1 MPEPET
7 PSTRILLV
15 EDDAA
20 TRHAE
25 ETLLRR
31 EGFTPVAVATGAEA
45 LTLIQ
50 KESFD
55 LVLLD
60 LDLRSEPGGLEV
72 CRSVKSIPHLAWMPV
87 MFVTGDVSAETVS
100 KVFEAGGD
108 EFVGKPFKPEELV
121 ARARVLVRK
130 GREERWL
137 VERARKLAEK
147 IAERDDEL
155 DDLRRFAQDIV
166 SSLPS
171 ALLVLDANRTVL
183 FANAPLLEA
192 VKAERREVIGRAV
205 TEFVRKEALAG
216 PLSRALDAAIQTGQ
230 PSRLRRI
237 EDFLRGNASRVS
249 DLTVAP
255 IDYAGVRQVLVVIE
269 DVTEQA
275 RAEQSVA
282 LERAK
287 LHDIVNAMNAALC
300 LISRDRKIIWT
311 NRTFDL
317 WFGDA
322 FGQPG
327 FTSFLSNMARNDSW
341 VEPVFERG
349 QIQHVSWR
357 VFTSH
362 GQRRYFANII
372 APIRAGENKRVEQ
385 ALVLT
390 QDVTEQETRVEQ
402 LSLLRELTQFL
413 QRTLDAERLNHVILL
428 CVTAGH
434 ALGFNR
440 AFLFRRNRDTNVL
453 EPQMAV
459 GPTNREEA
467 FKIWAELS
475 EQGRSL
481 HDLVGEVERLPL
493 LEPASLFARIKHVR
507 IHMDDPAEIVA
518 RTAIEK
524 KTQVVLDAEHDE
536 RVTQPFRQTFG
547 SKEFVSVPMIA
558 KGHVVGVIL
567 ADNLYSGRNITDDH
581 VKLLTLF
588 AAQAALAI
596 ENAYTYAEL
605 EKKVLELR
613 KAQDKVVHSEKLAAV
628 GKMAAHVAH
637 EIRNPLST
645 IGGFARAVLKRPD
658 NLERV
663 NKNVKIIAEEAT
675 RLENMLKGVMDFSRP
690 TAPVLKV
697 GDLNA
702 TAEKAFRTN
711 AEMLGSRHI
720 HSDLDMD
727 RSLPELM
734 FDENQ
739 ILQVLHNLI
748 RNAADSMQQGGGLT
762 LKTSRN
768 GDMAVLSIT
777 DTGSGIP
784 EDVRE
789 RIFSPF
795 ITTKPDGTGLGL
807 AVTKKIVD
815 DHGGRIDFDSVVGKG
830 TTFRINL
837 LLRRAEMS
845 QLAPAVRTVD
855 MERKA

>member
-1 MPEPET
+1 MADPET
-7 PSTRILLV
+7 TSTRILLV

-20 TRHAE
+20 MRHAE

-31 EGFTPVAVATGAEA
+31 EGFTTVAVATGSEA
-45 LTLIQ
+45 LALVRQ
-50 KESFD
+50 ESFD
-55 LVLLD
+55 LLLLD
-60 LDLRSEPGGLEV
+60 LDLRSDPSGLEV
-72 CRSVKSIPHLAWMPV
+72 CRVVKSLPDLAWMPV
-87 MFVTGDVSAETVS
+87 MFVTGDVSAGSVS

-108 EFVGKPFKPEELV
+108 EFVGKPFRSEELV
-121 ARARVLVRK
+121 ARARVLIRK
-130 GREERWL
+130 GHDERWL
-137 VERARKLAEK
+137 IERARRLAEK

-155 DDLRRFAQDIV
+155 EDLRRFAQDIV
-166 SSLPS
+166 SALPA
-171 ALLVLDANRTVL
+171 ALLVLNANRTVL
-183 FANAPLLEA
+183 FANAPLLET
-192 VKAERREVIGRAV
+192 VKAERREVLGRAV
-205 TEFVRKEALAG
+205 TEFVRHEVLEES
-216 PLSRALDAAIQTGQ
+216 LSRALDAALQTGQ
-230 PSRLRRI
+230 QSRLRRL
-237 EDFLRGNASRVS
+237 EDVLRGSVGRIS

-275 RAEQSVA
+275 HAEQSVA

-300 LISRDRKIIWT
+300 LISRDRKVIWT

-322 FGQPG
+322 MGQPG
-327 FTSFLSNMARNDSW
+327 FTSFLSNMARNDAW
-341 VEPVFERG
+341 VESVFERG
-349 QIQHVSWR
+349 LIQHVAWR
-357 VFTSH
+357 VATTH
-362 GQRRYFANII
+362 GQRRYFANLI

-413 QRTLDAERLNHVILL
+413 QGTLDTERLNHVILL

-440 AFLFRRNRDTNVL
+440 AFLFHCNRNKHVL
-453 EPQMAV
+453 VPQMAV
-459 GPTNREEA
+459 GPTNQEEA
-467 FKIWAELS
+467 HKIWAELS

-481 HDLVGEVERLPL
+481 PDLVGEVERMPQH
-493 LEPASLFARIKHVR
+493 EPTSLFARIKHLR
-507 IHMDDPAEIVA
+507 LRLDDPTEIVA
-518 RTAIEK
+518 RTALEM

-536 RVTQPFRQTFG
+536 RVTSAFRQVFG

-558 KGHVVGVIL
+558 QGAVVGVIL
-567 ADNLYSGRNITDDH
+567 ADNLYSGRTITDDH

-588 AAQAALAI
+588 AAQAAQAI
-596 ENAYTYAEL
+596 ENANTYAEL

-690 TAPVLKV
+690 TMPVLKV

-702 TAEKAFRTN
+702 TAEKAFRTH
-711 AEMLGSRHI
+711 AEMLGTRHI
-720 HSDLDMD
+720 HSDLDLD
-727 RSLPELM
+727 RSLPEVV

-739 ILQVLHNLI
+739 ILQVVHNLI
-748 RNAADSMQQGGGLT
+748 RNAADSMPQGGGLT
-762 LKTSRN
+762 LQTSRTV
-768 GDMAVLSIT
+768 DMAVLSIT

-784 EDVRE
+784 EDMRE

-795 ITTKPDGTGLGL
+795 VTTKPDGTGLGL

-815 DHGGRIDFDSVVGKG
+815 DHGGRIEVDSSVGKG

-837 LLRRAEMS
+837 PLRRAEMS
-845 QLAPAVRTVD
+845 QLAPAVRP
-855 MERKA
+855 

>member
-1 MPEPET
+1 MAEQEPNQ
-7 PSTRILLV
+7 TRVLV
-15 EDDAA
+15 IEDDE
-20 TRHAE
+20 TVRKEAE
-25 ETLLRR
+25 ALLRQ
-31 EGFTPVAVATGAEA
+31 EGFAPLLMGSGAEA
-45 LTLIQ
+45 LELAK
-50 KESFD
+50 KEPFE

-60 LDLRSEPGGLEV
+60 IDLKGEPGGLEI
-72 CRSVKSIPHLAWMPV
+72 CRTIKSIPQLAWMPV
-87 MFVTGDVSAETVS
+87 MFVTSHVSAESVS

-108 EFVGKPFKPEELV
+108 EFVAKPFKAEELA

-171 ALLVLDANRTVL
+171 ALLVLDAQGTVL

-192 VKAERREVIGRAV
+192 VKAERRDVVGRKLADFVRADSLQGGLGRAI
-205 TEFVRKEALAG
+205 
-216 PLSRALDAAIQTGQ
+216 DAAINTGQ

-237 EDFLRGNASRVS
+237 AGFLRSGSERVS
-249 DLTVAP
+249 DLTVSP
-255 IDYAGVRQVLVVIE
+255 IDYAGVRQVLVVVE

-275 RAEQSVA
+275 KAEQAVA
-282 LERAK
+282 LERSK

-300 LISRDRKIIWT
+300 LIGRDRKIIWT

-317 WFGDA
+317 WFGDS

-327 FTSFLSNMARNDSW
+327 FSAFLSNMARNDGW
-341 VEPVFERG
+341 VDPVFGKG
-349 QIQHVSWR
+349 QIQFVAWS

-362 GQRRYFANII
+362 GQRRFFANIV
-372 APIRAGENKRVEQ
+372 APIKPEGGKPIEQ

-402 LSLLRELTQFL
+402 LSLLRELSQFL
-413 QRTLDAERLNHVILL
+413 QRTLDIERLHHVILL

-440 AFLFRRNRDTNVL
+440 AFLFKRNRQTSVL

-459 GPTNREEA
+459 GPTNREDA
-467 FKIWAELS
+467 FKIWADLS
-475 EQGRSL
+475 SQGRTL
-481 HDLVGEVERLPL
+481 HDLVNEVERLPVR
-493 LEPASLFARIKHVR
+493 EPGSLFSIVKQVR
-507 IHMDDPAEIVA
+507 YSLDDPAEIVS
-518 RTAIEK
+518 RTALEK
-524 KTQVVLDAEHDE
+524 KAQMVNDASRDP
-536 RVTQPFRQTFG
+536 RVSDRFRHTFG
-547 SKEFVSVPMIA
+547 SHEFISVPMIA

-567 ADNLYSGRNITDDH
+567 ADNLYSGRTITDDH

-596 ENAYTYAEL
+596 ENAETYAEL
-605 EKKVLELR
+605 QMKVEELR
-613 KAQDKVVHSEKLAAV
+613 KAQDKVVHAEKLAAV

-645 IGGFARAVLKRPD
+645 IGGFARAILKRPE
-658 NLERV
+658 NVERV
-663 NKNVKIIAEEAT
+663 NKNAKIIAEEST

-690 TAPVLKV
+690 SAPVLKL

-702 TAEKAFRTN
+702 VAEKAFRTN
-711 AEMLGSRHI
+711 TEMLGLRHI
-720 HSDLDMD
+720 HSDLDLD
-727 RSLPELM
+727 RSLPEVG
-734 FDENQ
+734 FDEGQ
-739 ILQVLHNLI
+739 MLQVLHNLV
-748 RNAADSMQQGGGLT
+748 RNAADSMPSGGGLT
-762 LKTSRN
+762 LKTWRD
-768 GDMAVLSIT
+768 GDFAVLAIT

-784 EDVRE
+784 ADVRD

-807 AVTKKIVD
+807 AVTKKIID
-815 DHGGRIDFDSVVGKG
+815 DHGGRIDFTSTEGKG
-830 TTFRINL
+830 TTFFIFL
-837 LLRRAEMS
+837 PLRRPAES
-845 QLAPAVRTVD
+845 QIARAVRTPD
-855 MERKA
+855 MERKG